1 MPEPE
6 KMPSLTGRVVFQYF
20 YDVGGDIELDRVPR
34 EKLNLVERHRARG
47 ARILGP
53 KYEEVGLQPLEVDL
67 GTRKIDGYRATLEGH
82 IFSIGVIGIYTSIE
96 FRNASLESVIKLV
109 GLDER
114 RVKVAGKEVEFEEVP
129 LELFKELEKVVKPA
143 IVSPYTPF
151 EHPEIYTLILIAETE
166 PKLSAQDFLTK
177 FSKETAGLLRGEKDW
192 RALSDKETED
202 ALKFYLSYSDDDIV
216 FVDWYSAL
224 ISGAVEYTDE
234 LVRMIEFAKIQL
246 LELKTYDRLLDRR
259 VERAY
264 GSLRGA
270 FSRPRMGITWGS
282 RQYSE
287 LSKTASEL
295 AELRVEV
302 VDLVEDLRNI
312 LKFTGEWYLGKL
324 YRISSE
330 RFRIADWLALVD
342 KKLDRL
348 QELYAMAME
357 RVDVHRATTLEFL
370 MMLLIVAIVV
380 LEVIMVAKSI

>member
-1 MPEPE
+1 MPKPE

-34 EKLNLVERHRARG
+34 GKLNLVERHRARG

-67 GTRKIDGYRATLEGH
+67 GARKIDGYRATLEGH
-82 IFSIGVIGIYTSIE
+82 IFPIGVIGVYTSIE
-96 FRNASLESVIKLV
+96 FRDAGLESVIKLV
-109 GLDER
+109 GLNER
-114 RVKVAGKEVEFEEVP
+114 RVKVAGKEVEFDEVP
-129 LELFKELEKVVKPA
+129 LELFKGLEKVVRPA
-143 IVSPYTPF
+143 IVSPYTAF
-151 EHPEIYTLILIAETE
+151 EHPEIYTMILIAETE
-166 PKLSAQDFLTK
+166 PRLSAQDFLTK
-177 FSKETAGLLRGEKDW
+177 FSKQTAGLLREEKDW
-192 RALSDKETED
+192 RSLSDRETAD
-202 ALKFYLSYSDDDIV
+202 ALKFYLSYSNDDIV

-224 ISGAVEYTDE
+224 INGAVEYTDE

-246 LELKTYDRLLDRR
+246 LELKTYDKLLDRR
-259 VERAY
+259 VEQAY
-264 GSLRGA
+264 GSLRRA

-287 LSKTASEL
+287 LYRTASDL

-302 VDLVEDLRNI
+302 IDLVEDLRNI

-370 MMLLIVAIVV
+370 MILLIIAIVV
-380 LEVIMVAKSI
+380 LDVILVVKA

>member
-6 KMPSLTGRVVFQYF
+6 KKPSLTGRVVFQYF

-34 EKLNLVERHRARG
+34 EKLNVIERHRARG
-47 ARILGP
+47 TRILGP
-53 KYEEVGLQPLEVDL
+53 KYEEVGLQPIEVDL
-67 GTRKIDGYRATLEGH
+67 GARKIDGHKVTLEGH
-82 IFSIGVIGIYTSIE
+82 VFSIGVIGIYTSIE

-114 RVKVAGKEVEFEEVP
+114 RVKIAGKDVEFEEVP
-129 LELFKELEKVVKPA
+129 LELFKELEKVVKSS

-151 EHPEIYTLILIAETE
+151 EHPEIYTLILVAETE
-166 PKLSAQDFLTK
+166 PRLSAQDFLTK
-177 FSKETAGLLRGEKDW
+177 FQKETAGLLRGEKDW

-287 LSKTASEL
+287 LSRTASEL

-380 LEVIMVAKSI
+380 LEVIMVAKGI